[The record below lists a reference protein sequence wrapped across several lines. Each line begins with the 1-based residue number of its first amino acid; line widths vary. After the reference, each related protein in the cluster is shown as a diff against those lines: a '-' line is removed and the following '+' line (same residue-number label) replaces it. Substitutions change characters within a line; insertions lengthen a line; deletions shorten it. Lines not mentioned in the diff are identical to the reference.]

1 MLRYFSSGHSS
12 GGEAD
17 CREMAEPLHD
27 GGTVVFARCLL
38 TPGSCACG
46 NQRNTPGLLLLP
58 PGLLDLKFI
67 LSVVD

>member
-1 MLRYFSSGHSS
+1 
-12 GGEAD
+12 
-17 CREMAEPLHD
+17 MAEPLHD